1 MLSGRMACPRPS
13 SLDMA
18 NLGLD
23 WACDPTFALGPMGPF
38 TPVVWALLWC
48 LGEQS
53 EGSWCGG
60 IFTGLASVIPGDF
73 GSVRTDI

>member
-1 MLSGRMACPRPS
+1 MLSGRMTCLRPS

-18 NLGLD
+18 DLGLD
-23 WACDPTFALGPMGPF
+23 RVCDPTFDPTF

-53 EGSWCGG
+53 KGSWCGRT
-60 IFTGLASVIPGDF
+60 FSRLASVIPGDF